1 MEKKKI
7 IDLKKSKYYSLLAKL
22 SLKTKRSKSFVVNNE
37 MQKNKFLEVIHRNEL
52 LRIQNL

>member
-7 IDLKKSKYYSLLAKL
+7 IDLKKFKYYSLLAKL
-22 SLKTKRSKSFVVNNE
+22 SLKTKRSKCFVVNNE
-37 MQKNKFLEVIHRNEL
+37 MQKNKFLEVIRRNDL